1 MNDGSDNHTTALK
14 DNFIK
19 WTAPKFL
26 AVATDNEIEVVA
38 SLMYQT
44 IQHYQERDRARRRER
59 ELGDAID
66 KLRASYAEKI
76 P

>member
-1 MNDGSDNHTTALK
+1 MLDGSDNHSVAIR

-44 IQHYQERDRARRRER
+44 IKHYQERDRAQRRER
-59 ELGDAID
+59 ELGSTID
-66 KLRASYAEKI
+66 KLRAMQVAK
-76 P
+76 